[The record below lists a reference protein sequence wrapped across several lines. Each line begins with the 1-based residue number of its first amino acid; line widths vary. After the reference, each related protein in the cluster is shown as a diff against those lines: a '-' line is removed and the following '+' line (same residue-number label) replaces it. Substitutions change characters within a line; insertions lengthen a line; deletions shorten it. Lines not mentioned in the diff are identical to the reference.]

1 MIATTIHRFLC
12 LIPLLLMLS
21 CTSEKPA
28 EISTSK
34 PSEVGSSGVS
44 GTSQQPVSS
53 GERIFSLEI
62 TPVDA
67 TRNSTLNLIP
77 KGLNLSDA
85 KIEWLVNGRAVVS
98 PIPNQFKAAE
108 ARKGDTV
115 QAKAIIQGKEIL
127 SNIIQIKDTPP
138 EISKVKILP
147 EVFKPG
153 DTLYVEVSG
162 SDIDGDEVTIS
173 YEWTKNG
180 QPAGRDK
187 QIEVPIKRGDKVSVK
202 ITPFDGEVYGR
213 SIILHREIV
222 NLPPM
227 IIENKKFTFD
237 GKVYSYQ
244 VIATDPDG
252 DKLTYSIK
260 AAPAG
265 MSIDS
270 STGLIQWN
278 VPPEFQGKATFTVS
292 VADGHG
298 GEALQSFTLEIM
310 PEKR

>member
-1 MIATTIHRFLC
+1 
-12 LIPLLLMLS
+12 MLS